1 MITFNNPNYSRY
13 IIYIGFY
20 IIYHK
25 EDDYEVGVYLLLA
38 PTYRILRSPSFRF
51 TNGPKSEKEV
61 YAHICNLMI
70 FAIQVDF

>member
-38 PTYRILRSPSFRF
+38 PT
-51 TNGPKSEKEV
+51 
-61 YAHICNLMI
+61 
-70 FAIQVDF
+70 